1 MTSRLSSLMATSARL
16 HNQRNKDTGM
26 PWWQQMLIIE
36 AAKPVIGGVT
46 GFVGEGA
53 KQLFLGREAT
63 DLAQREGSID
73 NMFNAGNAKKELAKI
88 QKRIRGANNEFSFF
102 DGMNEKQD
110 IAFKKDW
117 IKNNGALTDNNNQFL
132 YDNAYKEYVPF
143 RDNYSE
149 KAEAEFNELKKLT
162 EGLVDD
168 PKELKRRMKANRA
181 WYSKTAGG
189 KAFTGAKYFLDK
201 DKNLEDFVA
210 LQRRNVFLGKSAA
223 LFDPNKDLGIS
234 IEDLY
239 SRIQTG
245 SPFDAAASVRKFSE
259 HMKNHPERDKFYNP
273 TYTSDQENRILING
287 EIQEMLKS
295 TLNTNRNKYKYLS
308 AFNVSDLT
316 KQIGSALTPDMSVEA
331 KQNTVKQSINSLYLN
346 SLVPDAKKLQD
357 NALQIV
363 SPENY
368 SQLISKTN
376 NAIGLYTPGFAGSTN
391 LRKDATDNALPYNDL
406 LSKSQSDSTYDR
418 EVTRIEGKAKEVIS
432 RIASSFP
439 EDFDRA
445 LNELNQEGIEMQT
458 DFTKSSLSVQI
469 YKKYLDE
476 QVSKNVAGK
485 TFIDEEFGIPI
496 RTIDIIDKDYGTNLI
511 KEILKKDG
519 NSENVSSFSPAE
531 IEDVKIKAENI
542 SAGTNNVAK
551 LKAEG
556 FKITNEDRITLNSMI
571 KMGDLQRQLAN
582 QPTKENYVAVAKQL
596 IDATYA
602 LAKQNKSVT
611 GGFDTLNSTTQ
622 KYLFL
627 TMEELEKITGV
638 KNISES
644 FRFDLINRKDA
655 IKLEQ
660 EEKLRKLNMAS
671 KPNYSQVGY

>member
-1 MTSRLSSLMATSARL
+1 MATSARL
-16 HNQRNKDTGM
+16 HNERNKDTGL
-26 PWWQQMLIIE
+26 PWWQQMLIVE

-63 DLAQREGSID
+63 NLAQREGSID
-73 NMFNAGNAKKELAKI
+73 NMFNAGNSKKELNKI
-88 QKRIRGANNEFSFF
+88 QNRIRGANNELGFVQ
-102 DGMNEKQD
+102 GMNDKQD
-110 IAFKKDW
+110 VFFKKDW
-117 IKNNGALTDNNNQFL
+117 IKNNGALADGNNQFL

-143 RDNYSE
+143 RDEYSR

-162 EGLVDD
+162 EGLVDN

-181 WYSKTAGG
+181 WYNKTAGG
-189 KAFTGAKYFLDK
+189 KAFTGATYFLDK
-201 DKNLEDFVA
+201 DKDLKDFVA
-210 LQRRNVFLGKSAA
+210 AQERNVFLGKSSA

-245 SPFDAAASVRKFSE
+245 SPFDAATSVRKFSE
-259 HMKNHPERDKFYNP
+259 HMKNHPERDKFYNLNHL
-273 TYTSDQENRILING
+273 SEQENRILING
-287 EIQEMLKS
+287 EINEMLKS
-295 TLNTNRNKYKYLS
+295 TLDTNRNKYKYLS
-308 AFNVSDLT
+308 AFNVSDLI
-316 KQIGSALTPDMSVEA
+316 KQIGSALTPDMSIEA
-331 KQNTVKQSINSLYLN
+331 KENTVKQSINSLYLN

-363 SPENY
+363 SQRNLSE
-368 SQLISKTN
+368 LMLKTN
-376 NAIGLYTPGFAGSTN
+376 NAIGLYTKGFAGSAK
-391 LRKDATDNALPYNDL
+391 LREDANDNALPYNEL
-406 LSKSQSDSTYDR
+406 LSKSQGDTKYAS

-432 RIASSFP
+432 RIASNFP

-485 TFIDEEFGIPI
+485 TFIDEKFGIPI
-496 RTIDIIDKDYGTNLI
+496 KTIDIIDRDYGTNLI

-519 NSENVSSFSPAE
+519 NSEEVSVLSPAE
-531 IEDVKIKAENI
+531 IKDVKTKAENI
-542 SAGTNNVAK
+542 SAAANNEENK
-551 LKAEG
+551 KSDG
-556 FKITNEDRITLNSMI
+556 FKIIDKDLPIINSRVNI
-571 KMGDLQRQLAN
+571 GELQQQLTN
-582 QPTKENYVAVAKQL
+582 QPTKENYVNIAQQI

-602 LAKQNKSVT
+602 FAKENKSVT
-611 GGFDTLNSTTQ
+611 GGFDTLHFSTQ
-622 KYLFL
+622 NFLADYLKD
-627 TMEELEKITGV
+627 LENLTGV
-638 KNISES
+638 KNISKS

-660 EEKLRKLNMAS
+660 EEKLRELNAAA
-671 KPNYSQVGY
+671 KADRVDFAIGKFQ

>member
-1 MTSRLSSLMATSARL
+1 MATSARL
-16 HNQRNKDTGM
+16 HNEKSKDTGM
-26 PWWQQMLIIE
+26 PWWQQMLIVE

-63 DLAQREGSID
+63 NLAQREGSID
-73 NMFNAGNAKKELAKI
+73 NMFNAGNSKKELAKI

-110 IAFKKDW
+110 AAFKKDW

-143 RDNYSE
+143 RDKYSE

-181 WYSKTAGG
+181 WYNKTAGG

-245 SPFDAAASVRKFSE
+245 SPFDAATSVRKFSE
-259 HMKNHPERDKFYNP
+259 HMKNHPERDKFFNP

-295 TLNTNRNKYKYLS
+295 TLDTNRNKYKYLS
-308 AFNVSDLT
+308 AFNVSDLIN
-316 KQIGSALTPDMSVEA
+316 QIGSALTPDMSVEA
-331 KQNTVKQSINSLYLN
+331 KENTVKQSINSLYLN

-363 SPENY
+363 SQENY
-368 SQLISKTN
+368 SQLIFKTN
-376 NAIGLYTPGFAGSTN
+376 NAIGLYTKGFAGSTS
-391 LRKDATDNALPYNDL
+391 LREDATDNALPYNEL
-406 LSKSQSDSTYDR
+406 LSKSQGDTTYAS

-458 DFTKSSLSVQI
+458 DFTKSSLSAQI
-469 YKKYLDE
+469 YKKYLDD

-485 TFIDEEFGIPI
+485 TFIDEELNIPV

-519 NSENVSSFSPAE
+519 NSEEVSSLSPAE
-531 IEDVKIKAENI
+531 INEVKTKAENI
-542 SAGTNNVAK
+542 GAGTNNVAK

-571 KMGDLQRQLAN
+571 KMGDLQQQLAN
-582 QPTKENYVAVAKQL
+582 QPTKENYVAVSQQL

-627 TMEELEKITGV
+627 TMEELEKIAGV

-644 FRFDLINRKDA
+644 FRINLINRKDA
-655 IKLEQ
+655 IKLEE
-660 EEKLRKLNMAS
+660 EEKLRELNATA
-671 KPNYSQVGY
+671 KGNRIDFVTGKFQ